1 MSNADNQL
9 DVLATN
15 LKNLEPQFQQQQQ
28 LNPEMSEMLTAEGF
42 NAQAAELEEAHA
54 ELEETECVL
63 ELLES
68 VCDVTNDYE
77 SLRKELSDLQQQQK
91 ELNSNLHNQVQVMKQ
106 TFVYLKKRI
115 EANSLQPHIKQQF
128 LNNNQH
134 QLHNQLAETNS
145 NNTKAAQH
153 KK

>member
-1 MSNADNQL
+1 MINAESQL
-9 DVLATN
+9 DVLAVN
-15 LKNLEPQFQQQQQ
+15 LTNLEPQFQHHNQ
-28 LNPEMSEMLTAEGF
+28 EMAGMLTAEGF

-91 ELNSNLHNQVQVMKQ
+91 ELNNNLHNQVRVMKQ
-106 TFVYLKKRI
+106 TFNYLKKRI

-128 LNNNQH
+128 LNNNQN
-134 QLHNQLAETNS
+134 QLHNQLTETNS

>member
-1 MSNADNQL
+1 MSAIL
-9 DVLATN
+9 H
-15 LKNLEPQFQQQQQ
+15 
-28 LNPEMSEMLTAEGF
+28 AEGL
-42 NAQAAELEEAHA
+42 NAQAIELEEAQA
-54 ELEETECVL
+54 NLEETECVI

-91 ELNSNLHNQVQVMKQ
+91 ELNTNLHNQVTVMKQ
-106 TFVYLKKRI
+106 TFNYLKKRI

-134 QLHNQLAETNS
+134 EIHKQLANSHSNSSSNMRTN
-145 NNTKAAQH
+145 QH